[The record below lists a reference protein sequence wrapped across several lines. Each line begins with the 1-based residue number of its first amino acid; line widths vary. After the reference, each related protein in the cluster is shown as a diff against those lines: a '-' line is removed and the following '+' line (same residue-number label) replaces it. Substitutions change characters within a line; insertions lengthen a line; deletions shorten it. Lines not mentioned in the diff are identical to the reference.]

1 MNIPECV
8 SQMLLE
14 NETVLWSGRPEPFS
28 LEDSIS
34 KRKLLSRIFACIA
47 TFAVLAGVYVL
58 LCHYFAADVK
68 LAVVAFFFLVLAY
81 IACQPIMDRHS
92 ISKNCKYFLTEQR
105 VIVVYNE
112 IRTAVLP
119 RSALKASSVDAKNGC
134 VHLLMGELAG
144 RRDGNFM
151 LDALCPP
158 KSPDGVNVSGVLLY
172 NVKPVPALQSLLA
185 E

>member
-47 TFAVLAGVYVL
+47 TFAVLAGVYAL
-58 LCHYFAADVK
+58 LCHYFATDVK

-81 IACQPIMDRHS
+81 IACQPIMDWHS
-92 ISKNCKYFLTEQR
+92 VSKNCKYFLTEQR
-105 VIVVYNE
+105 IVVVYNG

-119 RSALKASSVDAKNGC
+119 RSALKVSSVDANNGC
-134 VHLLMGELAG
+134 VHLLMGTLADHKG
-144 RRDGNFM
+144 GNYV

-172 NVKPVPALQSLLA
+172 NVKPVSALQSLLA

>member
-14 NETVLWSGRPEPFS
+14 NETVLWNGRPEPFS

-34 KRKLLSRIFACIA
+34 KRKLLSRIFTCIA

-68 LAVVAFFFLVLAY
+68 LVVVAFFFLVLAY

-112 IRTAVLP
+112 IRTGRPAAQRPEGLLRGREKRV
-119 RSALKASSVDAKNGC
+119 RASSDGGACGPQGRQ
-134 VHLLMGELAG
+134 LYAG
-144 RRDGNFM
+144 TPSAR
-151 LDALCPP
+151 P
-158 KSPDGVNVSGVLLY
+158 K
-172 NVKPVPALQSLLA
+172 ARTA
-185 E
+185 

>member
-47 TFAVLAGVYVL
+47 TFAVLAGVYAL
-58 LCHYFAADVK
+58 LCYYFATDVK

-81 IACQPIMDRHS
+81 IACQPIMDWHS

-105 VIVVYNE
+105 IIVVYNG

-119 RSALKASSVDAKNGC
+119 RSALKVSSVDANNGC
-134 VHLLMGELAG
+134 VHLLMGTLADHKG
-144 RRDGNFM
+144 GNYV

-172 NVKPVPALQSLLA
+172 NVKPVSALQSLLA